1 MKNNYSNLFE
11 NSFDFGNDIGR
22 LFLEIPCATYFGNIY
37 VSNIIVGM
45 PKNIALISIVIQKNL
60 IPTIFYQRPKGKPKS
75 K

>member
-11 NSFDFGNDIGR
+11 NSSDFGNNMGW
-22 LFLEIPCATYFGNIY
+22 LFFETPCTTYFGNIY

-45 PKNIALISIVIQKNL
+45 PKNIALISIAIQKNL
-60 IPTIFYQRPKGKPKS
+60 IPTIFYQRPKEKPKS